1 MDFSTF
7 LPSFGNVSLTIA
19 AFVVALS
26 IIVAVHEYG
35 HYIIGRWS
43 GIDAD
48 VFSLGFG
55 PVLFSRTDKRG
66 TQWQIAAIPLG
77 GYVKFRGDGN
87 AASAGGGENGGRN
100 TMLGAPLWARSATVA
115 AGPVFNFILSIVVF
129 TGIVMN
135 TGIATDPMV
144 LREVPDLPEHYQ
156 NELQAGDEI
165 IAIDG
170 REIGS
175 VSEVERI
182 ISELPDEQVLDYDI
196 RRDGRRMTVTGPYP
210 VTTMAMNVTPNGAAR
225 AAGIRRDDVVTA
237 IDGEPVWKFDQ
248 MVEIVTASEGRVLDV
263 DVWRAGEALRFEMQP
278 QMLDLPNAN
287 GTFDRRYLIG
297 IQGNVFFD
305 VETTSPG
312 FLTSIQL
319 GVEQLWYILRIS
331 LSGMWKMIVGDLST
345 CNLSS
350 PVEIAQTSGA
360 MAQAGLIDF
369 ISFIGFLSAAVGL
382 LNLLPIPVLD
392 GGHLVFHAYEAVTRR
407 PPSDRA
413 LRVLIAGG
421 LTLILMIMAIALAND
436 LGLSGCP

>member
-1 MDFSTF
+1 VDLSTF
-7 LPSFGNVSLTIA
+7 LPSFGNLSLTLL

-35 HYIIGRWS
+35 HYIVGRWS

-55 PVLFSRTDKRG
+55 PVLFSVTDKRG
-66 TQWQIAAIPLG
+66 TRWQLAAIPLG
-77 GYVKFRGDGN
+77 GFVKFRGDFD
-87 AASAGGGENGGRN
+87 AASASGKNLGRN
-100 TMLGAPLWARSATVA
+100 TMLGAPLWARSSTVA
-115 AGPVFNFILSIVVF
+115 AGPIFNFILSIVVF

-144 LREVPDLPEHYQ
+144 LRSTPDLPPHYQ

-165 IAIDG
+165 LAIDG
-170 REIGS
+170 IAINS

-182 ISELPDEQVLDYDI
+182 VDEISEQPVLEYDI
-196 RRDGRRMTVTGPYP
+196 RRNGNRMTVTGPYP
-210 VTTMAMNVTPNGAAR
+210 VTTMALNVSPTGAAQV
-225 AAGIRRDDVVTA
+225 AGIRRGDVVTA
-237 IDGEPVWKFDQ
+237 IDDQPVWKFDQ
-248 MVEIVTASEGRVLDV
+248 MVEIVSTSEGRVLDV
-263 DVWRAGEALRFEMQP
+263 DVWRNSETLRFELEP
-278 QMLDLPNAN
+278 ALLDLPRAD
-287 GTFDRRYLIG
+287 GSFERRYLIG
-297 IQGNVFFD
+297 ITGNVFYD
-305 VETTSPG
+305 VETVSPG
-312 FLTSIQL
+312 VFTSIQL

-331 LSGMWKMIVGDLST
+331 LSGMWKMVAGELST

-350 PVEIAQTSGA
+350 PVQIAQTSGA
-360 MAQAGLIDF
+360 MAQAGLVDF

-407 PPSDRA
+407 KPSDTA

-421 LTLILMIMAIALAND
+421 LGLIFTIMAVALAND
-436 LGLSGCP
+436 LGINACP